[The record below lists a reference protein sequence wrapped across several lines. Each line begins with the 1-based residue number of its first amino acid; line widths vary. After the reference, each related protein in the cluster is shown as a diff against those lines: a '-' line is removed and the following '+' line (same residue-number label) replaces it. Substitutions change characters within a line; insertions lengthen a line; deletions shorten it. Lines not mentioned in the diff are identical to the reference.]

1 MKRGGGA
8 MEKMCG
14 NCLNGK
20 VDKGRM
26 AFISNISISYAIKC
40 SLDGKSRSKKY
51 LCCKYKEA
59 E

>member
-1 MKRGGGA
+1 

-14 NCLNGK
+14 NCLHGK

-51 LCCKYKEA
+51 LCCKYKEV